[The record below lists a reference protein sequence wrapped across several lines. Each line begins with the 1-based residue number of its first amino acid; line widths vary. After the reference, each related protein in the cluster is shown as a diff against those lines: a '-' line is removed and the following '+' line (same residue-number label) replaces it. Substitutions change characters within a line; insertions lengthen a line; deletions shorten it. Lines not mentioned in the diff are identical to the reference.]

1 MSTTLLRVDA
11 AADAPRTAYP
21 AATSTPPLPR
31 LVALPPTP
39 RSVPAWRRDH
49 LATTAWAL
57 MANTGVTS
65 LLGLVFWAVASAIYT
80 PAELGASAA
89 LISAMMLLSVI
100 SQLDLAMGISRLL
113 PQFFTRRWRPV
124 LGAYGVAAA
133 VGAGVTAAFVLVAPR
148 LFPAFDFL
156 THVGALGLLLIL
168 AVVLWNIFALQDAVL
183 ASARW
188 AAVIPLENGVFGVL
202 KIGLMVVLAHR
213 VGGQGIFV
221 GWVIAMGIT
230 LVPVN
235 SLIFAKVLRSRRSRI
250 DPSPPENA
258 APVSPVSPVSVS
270 PSPENP
276 SAVDPVSVLPISN
289 RAGVARYLAADYAA
303 GLLNQGYTAVLPL
316 LVLAVLGRGPNGY
329 FYIVF
334 MVSGAVRAIAQSMS
348 TSLVIEGSHHE
359 ARVASMARL
368 SVVRFAKYAL
378 PGIVALGLGANL
390 LLKPFG
396 AAYEHNG
403 ATLLRLF
410 LVAALPHAVIT
421 IYLSLERVQARVN
434 RVLAVEALIVVLV
447 TVGAVVGMRRYGLVG
462 VGVAWL
468 AAHTVVAAIVAPGF
482 LRACRQNDA

>member
-11 AADAPRTAYP
+11 PVDAPRTAYP

-156 THVGALGLLLIL
+156 THFGALGLLLIL

-270 PSPENP
+270 PSPVNP

>member
-1 MSTTLLRVDA
+1 MSATLLLEAPA
-11 AADAPRTAYP
+11 APTAYTG
-21 AATSTPPLPR
+21 AETLATRCPG
-31 LVALPPTP
+31 PTKP
-39 RSVPAWRRDH
+39 GWRRDH
-49 LATTAWAL
+49 LVTTAWAL

-65 LLGLVFWAVASAIYT
+65 LLGLVFWAAASAIYT
-80 PAELGASAA
+80 PAQLGASAA

-100 SQLDLAMGISRLL
+100 SQVDLAMGISRLL
-113 PQFFTRRWRPV
+113 PQVRARRWRPV
-124 LGAYGVAAA
+124 LGAYGVAAT
-133 VGAGVTAAFVLVAPR
+133 VGMAVTAAFVLVAPR
-148 LFPAFDFL
+148 LSPAFGFL
-156 THVGALGLLLIL
+156 GHFGALGFLLIL

-188 AAVIPLENGVFGVL
+188 AAVVPIENGVFGVL

-221 GWVIAMGIT
+221 GWVIAMAVM
-230 LVPVN
+230 LLPVN
-235 SLIFAKVLRSRRSRI
+235 TLIFARVLRTRPART
-250 DPSPPENA
+250 DTPEPLPPA
-258 APVSPVSPVSVS
+258 T
-270 PSPENP
+270 
-276 SAVDPVSVLPISN
+276 VLPIGN
-289 RAGVARYLAADYAA
+289 RAGVARYLAADYTA

-316 LVLAVLGRGPNGY
+316 LVLAVLGRGANGY

-348 TSLVIEGSHHE
+348 TSLVIEGSHDE
-359 ARVASMARL
+359 TRVAAMARL
-368 SVVRFAKYAL
+368 SVVRFAKFAL

-410 LVAALPHAVIT
+410 LLAALPHAVIT

-447 TVGAVVGMRRYGLVG
+447 TVGAVVGMQRYGLVG

-468 AAHTVVAAIVAPGF
+468 AAHTVVAAAVAPGF
-482 LRACRQNDA
+482 LRACRRSTPEKGRGLR

>member
-1 MSTTLLRVDA
+1 
-11 AADAPRTAYP
+11 
-21 AATSTPPLPR
+21 
-31 LVALPPTP
+31 
-39 RSVPAWRRDH
+39 
-49 LATTAWAL
+49 
-57 MANTGVTS
+57 
-65 LLGLVFWAVASAIYT
+65 
-80 PAELGASAA
+80 
-89 LISAMMLLSVI
+89 
-100 SQLDLAMGISRLL
+100 
-113 PQFFTRRWRPV
+113 
-124 LGAYGVAAA
+124 
-133 VGAGVTAAFVLVAPR
+133 
-148 LFPAFDFL
+148 
-156 THVGALGLLLIL
+156 
-168 AVVLWNIFALQDAVL
+168 
-183 ASARW
+183 
-188 AAVIPLENGVFGVL
+188 
-202 KIGLMVVLAHR
+202 
-213 VGGQGIFV
+213 GIFV

-235 SLIFAKVLRSRRSRI
+235 SLIFAKVLRSRRSGI

-270 PSPENP
+270 PSPVGVSPTPVSPCPGN
-276 SAVDPVSVLPISN
+276 PVSVLPISN

-359 ARVASMARL
+359 ARVASMAQL
-368 SVVRFAKYAL
+368 SLVRFAKYAL